1 MELNPDNRTE
11 MIKARVSEEE
21 KILIKAK
28 AEYYGYKQLSKYIRD
43 AAIYEKITF
52 IDLIGKNEILKAYSD
67 NTQILK
73 EMYKSIRHIA
83 IFATQIDRYEREE
96 LKFKMMEIL
105 RQQKEMIKL
114 IDKKLDLDVWQK
126 VNHRK
131 SNKKADKFN

>member
-1 MELNPDNRTE
+1 MELNPNNRTE

-28 AEYYGYKQLSKYIRD
+28 AKYYGYKQLSRYIRD
-43 AAIYEKITF
+43 AAIYEKVTF
-52 IDLIGKNEILKAYSD
+52 VDLVGKNEILKAYSD

-83 IFATQIDRYEREE
+83 IFATQIDRYEIEE

-131 SNKKADKFN
+131 